1 MTSAFLKI
9 TNRSFVRVD
18 DSIFHNFLH
27 FSSLLGLTGSLILLR
42 EPFADADC
50 WACWIRIVDLKTTL
64 IPNRSKKYSHRPN
77 GENWKIP
84 ISSSLARIWWLS
96 LLVFPPPPHYEWDW
110 ARKCWKE
117 RAVKRLEM
125 RAGNE
130 RLMASEAK
138 SWSWIVRRRSLL
150 FGHTDVAW
158 VTRLN
163 LFGAVIIWKW
173 LFEGFV
179 ARSSPFMRVGGWRV
193 DPGRRRKGREVGR
206 NRGRSVEGGVK
217 VAFDEDPYFFCS
229 GKLTVFSGSAT

>member
-96 LLVFPPPPHYEWDW
+96 LLVFPPPITNEIELVNAGKNGPLRDW
-110 ARKCWKE
+110 KCEQETKGLW
-117 RAVKRLEM
+117 
-125 RAGNE
+125 
-130 RLMASEAK
+130 
-138 SWSWIVRRRSLL
+138 
-150 FGHTDVAW
+150 H
-158 VTRLN
+158 
-163 LFGAVIIWKW
+163 
-173 LFEGFV
+173 
-179 ARSSPFMRVGGWRV
+179 
-193 DPGRRRKGREVGR
+193 RRRKAGRGSFGGGR
-206 NRGRSVEGGVK
+206 FYLGTQTSRGSRDLIYLAPS
-217 VAFDEDPYFFCS
+217 
-229 GKLTVFSGSAT
+229 